1 MGLVQE
7 HLDVG
12 DPEQVKL
19 FDEAMGTRDDE
30 ERVNKFLRILSN
42 YLAQAKGSGSATA
55 QNERLLEDLETAI
68 FLLHRVQESGSPNQI
83 VADQITRLERRWPS
97 LNGEGSFGKL
107 KAQLE
112 RLPRLKIEIESVT
125 SADEL
130 RAHCFELILSLQL
143 CAMVN
148 DHVMKRQEEMESE
161 IEAMRVQGQ
170 VQGDMIDALKA
181 ENGELLKASMRPEQE
196 DVESLKLEKAG
207 LVERAQA
214 QEKEIEGLKA
224 ALKQEKAKRKA
235 MSNEIAELKASVKQ
249 GKANGESQ
257 RKEIE
262 ALRASLEQSKA
273 LDELVSVKDK
283 EIAELQVLLKKDEVD
298 KDGQIAELVGL
309 LEKEKKK
316 RESQQQEID
325 SMKTQIEH
333 YKANSDSLSAKDK
346 QIAELR
352 ARLSQESRNDELK
365 QEEARQKLIKEL
377 KALRTENTRLQS
389 ELQKTKILEQKLES
403 ARTAQ
408 EDALNK
414 QRSSAQKI
422 SVQLDDKTHEVEA
435 LTAANEKLA
444 TKLAKKRQQKIDLA
458 TQNAQLTLDLQE
470 AHSSIQRLQTQV
482 DSITAKNEE
491 TQKSVSKLRET
502 MATLSSDYETVCSLC
517 DSLKQRYRASQDKQH
532 ALKEKLA
539 YLQTA
544 NGLSD
549 MRSEYSAMKQRYEE
563 LSLKSESAK
572 AKVRG
577 MVESAVRLV
586 CQKFASAIGETF
598 GSAASG
604 DELDGEINELA
615 DRIRVINSRSSAVLR
630 KPRTKRPPLLPSM
643 DELDRE
649 IENLKHNIIH

>member
-19 FDEAMGTRDDE
+19 FDEAMGTMDNE
-30 ERVNKFLRILSN
+30 ERMNKFLRILSN
-42 YLAQAKGSGSATA
+42 YLAQAKGSGSATS
-55 QNERLLEDLETAI
+55 QNERLLEDLDTAI
-68 FLLHRVQESGSPNQI
+68 FLLHRVQDTGSPGQI
-83 VADQITRLERRWPS
+83 VVDQITRLERRWPS
-97 LNGEGSFGKL
+97 LNGEGDFAKL

-112 RLPRLKIEIESVT
+112 RLPRLKIEIESLT
-125 SADEL
+125 SPEEL
-130 RAHCFELILSLQL
+130 RAHCFEFITLLQL

-148 DHVMKRQEEMESE
+148 DEAMKGQEELERR

-170 VQGDMIDALKA
+170 VQEDMIDALKA
-181 ENGELLKASMRPEQE
+181 ENGELLKKVSE
-196 DVESLKLEKAG
+196 DVKAG
-207 LVERAQA
+207 LDERVQA
-214 QEKEIEGLKA
+214 QEKEIEDLKA

-235 MSNEIAELKASVKQ
+235 LSSKDKEIADLKALVKQ

-262 ALRASLEQSKA
+262 ALKASLERNKA
-273 LDELVSVKDK
+273 HDEAKDK
-283 EIAELQVLLKKDEVD
+283 EIAELQALLKKDEGRD
-298 KDGQIAELVGL
+298 EQIAELVVL
-309 LEKEKKK
+309 LEKEKAKH
-316 RESQQQEID
+316 ESQQKEIE
-325 SMKTQIEH
+325 SLKTQLD
-333 YKANSDSLSAKDK
+333 KANSEETRS
-346 QIAELR
+346 
-352 ARLSQESRNDELK
+352 DELK
-365 QEEARQKLIKEL
+365 QEEARQKLVKEL

-408 EDALNK
+408 ETAEDILNK
-414 QRSSAQKI
+414 QRSSTQMI

-435 LTAANEKLA
+435 LTAANEKLT
-444 TKLAKKRQQKIDLA
+444 TKLAKKRQQKIDLT

-470 AHSSIQRLQTQV
+470 AHSSIERLQTQV
-482 DSITAKNEE
+482 DAITAKNEE
-491 TQKSVSKLRET
+491 TQKSIAQLRET
-502 MATLSSDYETVCSLC
+502 MATLSSDYETVCNLC
-517 DSLKQRYRASQDKQH
+517 DSLKERYKASQDKQQ
-532 ALKEKLA
+532 ALKEKVA

-544 NGLSD
+544 SGLSD
-549 MRSEYSAMKQRYEE
+549 MRSEYSAMKRKYEE

-604 DELDGEINELA
+604 DELDGDINELA
-615 DRIRVINSRSSAVLR
+615 DRIRVINSRSTAVLR
-630 KPRTKRPPLLPSM
+630 KPRAKRQPLLPSM

-649 IENLKHNIIH
+649 IDNLKHNIIH